1 MRVEPL
7 DRQTVE
13 DGDADRPFITVPTN
27 AQCRPVGGRILWL
40 RPTSLPVLAI
50 RRYQV
55 YQI

>member
-7 DRQTVE
+7 DRQTEE

-40 RPTSLPVLAI
+40 RPTSRPVLTI
-50 RRYQV
+50 RRCQV